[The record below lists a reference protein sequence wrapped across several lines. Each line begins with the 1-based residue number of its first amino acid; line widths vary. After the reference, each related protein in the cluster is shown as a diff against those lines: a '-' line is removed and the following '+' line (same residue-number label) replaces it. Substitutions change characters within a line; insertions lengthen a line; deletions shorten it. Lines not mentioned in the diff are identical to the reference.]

1 MPTATSRALV
11 RRRFDRAAAAGEFPS
26 FLDQEVQQRMGE
38 RLAYLRLEPRTILD
52 LGCGAGAF
60 LPHLKARFPQASLLL
75 GLDGAPAMLEAARPH
90 CRAPSYLRRLLGRQT
105 SPHTALLG
113 GRAEALPLASGQ
125 VDFIWSNQM
134 LHWVEDPR
142 AALAEMH
149 RVLAVDGLLM
159 FSTLGPDTLKEL
171 RSVFPDGDVHTQPF
185 LDMHDWG
192 DMLVTAGFADPV
204 MDMEMLTLTYEDF
217 SALLRECRFGGN
229 ACAAPGHRRG
239 LGGRR
244 GGLGWGPAM
253 RPCVGRGAYPP
264 PWKFSLVTPGKVC
277 LSKRQTAGP
286 SFAFNY
292 RVSRRVEVVLLLT

>member
-38 RLAYLRLEPRTILD
+38 RLTYLRLEPQTILD

-75 GLDGAPAMLEAARPH
+75 GLDGAPAMLEAAQPH

-113 GRAEALPLASGQ
+113 GRVEALPVASGQ

-134 LHWVEDPR
+134 LHWVEDSR

-217 SALLRECRFGGN
+217 SALIRECRFGGN

-239 LGGRR
+239 LGGRQWWAR
-244 GGLGWGPAM
+244 VGTGYEALRREGRLPAT
-253 RPCVGRGAYPP
+253 VEILFGHAWKGAP
-264 PWKFSLVTPGKVC
+264 K
-277 LSKRQTAGP
+277 QTADGRAIIRFQP
-286 SFAFNY
+286 QGK
-292 RVSRRVEVVLLLT
+292 